1 MEEAL
6 SRSLSTTHLGGSGYF
21 RYPTMHGDK
30 LAFVAEDDLWLVS
43 SEGVRRP
50 GLPRAK
56 VFRCSY
62 DLAVR
67 SQADVLLQVVCPI
80 D

>member
-1 MEEAL
+1 
-6 SRSLSTTHLGGSGYF
+6 
-21 RYPTMHGDK
+21 MHGNK